1 MKVSLT
7 IDLQEIDQVG
17 IQSLL
22 TLVQA
27 IERIAKTLE
36 PEVKDQALLNE
47 SISDLWFTI
56 RTQNYLEAENIK
68 TLGDLLQWSEL
79 KLMKTPNLGSKSI
92 GEIKRVLAQR
102 GLALAEN

>member
-22 TLVQA
+22 NLVQA

-56 RTQNYLEAENIK
+56 RTQNCLEAENIK

-79 KLMKTPNLGSKSI
+79 KLMETPNLGNKSI